1 MYALHVCAIA
11 LLLASVLASHIIVLN
26 THTNT
31 STCPAISN
39 TIIHTKETKTIMQVA
54 SLGALLLVVM
64 NLFQKHDKQSAF
76 FVGVFVLWCLIMFF
90 PRNPSNTEVRVRRQ
104 KLAGIMH
111 NLCVLALF
119 VAWIIGILAW
129 METWNTFN
137 TFLVV
142 VCLMTFAVLVVFSLF
157 ENSCEVYEKHHHL
170 IGLMEFVLIASLLWL
185 MIEANSHQ
193 IALK

>member
-1 MYALHVCAIA
+1 MYALHGCAIA

-26 THTNT
+26 AHTNT
-31 STCPAISN
+31 SACPAISN
-39 TIIHTKETKTIMQVA
+39 TIIHTQETKTIMQVA
-54 SLGALLLVVM
+54 SLCALLLVVI
-64 NLFQKHDKQSAF
+64 NLFQKHDAQSAF

-104 KLAGIMH
+104 KLAGIIH

-119 VAWIIGILAW
+119 VSWIIGILVW
-129 METWNTFN
+129 METWNAFN

-157 ENSCEVYEKHHHL
+157 EHSCEVYEKHHHF
-170 IGLMEFVLIASLLWL
+170 IGLMEFVLITSLLWL

-193 IALK
+193 IAH